1 MPNIM
6 INSLDIQIKKGLKMD
21 INKVDNSFQAALS
34 STKKADSNH
43 QFKQI
48 FDQKLDE
55 INETESIS
63 PVDDKKNIMVQ
74 SEKILNLLDRFS
86 GALADPTKSLR
97 DISPLVDSIE
107 KEVGSI
113 ESKTEN
119 QVNVDKALDKI
130 VKDLAVTAKVAMYKF
145 HRGDFI

>member
-6 INSLDIQIKKGLKMD
+6 INSLDIQIEKGPKMD

-34 STKKADSNH
+34 STKKADCNH

-55 INETESIS
+55 INGAESIS
-63 PVDDKKNIMVQ
+63 LVDDKRNVMVQ
-74 SEKILNLLDRFS
+74 SEKILNLLDRYS
-86 GALADPTKSLR
+86 GALADPTKSLK
-97 DISPLVDSIE
+97 DIRPLVDSIE

-113 ESKTEN
+113 ESKAEN
-119 QVNVDKALDKI
+119 KVHNDKALDKI